1 MAQPQSRQTGSHTST
16 PHGQGRLRR
25 TTHTRSP
32 RRSNATHHTHTL
44 LYAPGLSKAVPL
56 HGQRSTRPARLDTAY
71 LTNPLCRST
80 HPRCAGRRYHAAA
93 VRTID
98 TGLII
103 GTSFFTPRRN
113 VRTGE
118 DVDARINSSAR
129 YTRLPARWCSLHL
142 QNGLRFVFRSCFD
155 FLQHTG
161 TQPPQ
166 RPRPPCAHN
175 SSSAS
180 SNQLSSSSE

>member
-1 MAQPQSRQTGSHTST
+1 MGDTVFDEST
-16 PHGQGRLRR
+16 VPFD
-25 TTHTRSP
+25 TP
-32 RRSNATHHTHTL
+32 TL

-56 HGQRSTRPARLDTAY
+56 HGQRPTRPARLDTVFDE
-71 LTNPLCRST
+71 ST
-80 HPRCAGRRYHAAA
+80 MSFDTHAAGRRCHAAA

-103 GTSFFTPRRN
+103 GTSFFTPRSN

-142 QNGLRFVFRSCFD
+142 QNSLRFVFRSCF
-155 FLQHTG
+155 
-161 TQPPQ
+161 
-166 RPRPPCAHN
+166 
-175 SSSAS
+175 S
-180 SNQLSSSSE
+180 